1 MAHSLPVAFMFVF
14 FFLASFIFWCK
25 NFKSCCMIVIE
36 YDRGLNISNRS
47 PCNLCESSRVEN
59 KKNALIE
66 RSEPGRFFTMNEV
79 SHVLN
84 NLYGREIIKFSP
96 SFGRN

>member
-1 MAHSLPVAFMFVF
+1 
-14 FFLASFIFWCK
+14 
-25 NFKSCCMIVIE
+25 MILIE
-36 YDRGLNISNRS
+36 YDRGLNISDRS

-66 RSEPGRFFTMNEV
+66 RSEPGRFFTMSKI
-79 SHVLN
+79 SHGLN
-84 NLYGREIIKFSP
+84 NLYGKEIINFPP